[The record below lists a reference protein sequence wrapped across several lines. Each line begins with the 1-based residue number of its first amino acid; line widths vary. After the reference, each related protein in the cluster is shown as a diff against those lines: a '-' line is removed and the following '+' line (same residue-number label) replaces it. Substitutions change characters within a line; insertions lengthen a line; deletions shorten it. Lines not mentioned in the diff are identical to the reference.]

1 MRYLILLLLLLGCSS
16 STVTH
21 FQGVAHTHS
30 YHIQVAG
37 ELSSRAK
44 QEIKL
49 LIDDTFD
56 EVDTLYNRWN
66 PHSELACISH
76 KLSENLSHLF
86 PDESC
91 CSPSALSKKLSPKG
105 LKTFPSRPSWRLERQ
120 NTQLFESSD
129 EKYWLSSRQALP
141 CSPKLSAIL
150 ALAMTFKELTG
161 GLFDPTLGGEIAA
174 WKESL
179 KRGELPD
186 IEAVRPEIDLD
197 GMLKGYAIDLLIEKL
212 KGAGYRQIYVEW
224 GGDIRVSGQHPKR
237 RAWRILVEGEVIDLD
252 SALATS
258 GNGEQQWRVNDK
270 IFTHIIDPHTLRALE
285 VKELTSVT
293 VRAPTCALADA
304 LATACMTFSNGDEAL
319 RWAEKIKERHEGVDF
334 WIVRKFL
341 TFQN

>member
-37 ELSSRAK
+37 ELSTRAK

-66 PHSELACISH
+66 PLSELSTTQ
-76 KLSENLSHLF
+76 
-86 PDESC
+86 
-91 CSPSALSKKLSPKG
+91 G
-105 LKTFPSRPSWRLERQ
+105 L
-120 NTQLFESSD
+120 
-129 EKYWLSSRQALP
+129 A

-150 ALAMTFKELTG
+150 ALAMSFKELTG

-186 IEAVRPEIDLD
+186 IEAVRPEVDLD

-212 KGAGYRQIYVEW
+212 KGAGYAQIYVEW
-224 GGDIRVSGQHPKR
+224 GGDIRVSGQHPKQ

-258 GNGEQQWRVNDK
+258 GNGEQQWRVNDT
-270 IFTHIIDPHTLRALE
+270 IFTHIVDPHTLRALE

-304 LATACMTFSNGDEAL
+304 LATACMTFSDGDEAL

-341 TFQN
+341 TTQK